1 MEHKGHRKRLYEK
14 LKAGGLLHDHELLE
28 MLLFNAYPRKNTNPI
43 AHKLL
48 DTFGSLRGVFDANIE
63 ELCAVKDVGENIACY
78 LKTVGMCSYGAYS
91 AEGNNVTLRNYGDFK
106 DYASVRLRSM
116 TEEAV
121 EIYVLDRAGK
131 IKYVYSHSVGDKHRV
146 RVNHDEITRLI
157 SGKPYGI
164 VMAHNHLTGSSE
176 PSAEDD
182 KFTGEV
188 QVLCGINGVRLFD
201 HCIYAA
207 DNDVYSYFATGRIDQ
222 IKNSYN
228 LNTLKTRV

>member
-1 MEHKGHRKRLYEK
+1 MEHEGHRKRLYEK

-48 DTFGSLRGVFDANIE
+48 DTFGSMRGVFDADIE
-63 ELCAVKDVGENIACY
+63 ELCAVKGVGESTACY
-78 LKTVGMCSYGAYS
+78 LKTVGRCAYGAYS
-91 AEGNNVTLRNYGDFK
+91 AEGNDITLKNYGDFK
-106 DYASVRLRSM
+106 DYASVRLRGM
-116 TEEAV
+116 TEEV
-121 EIYVLDRAGK
+121 IEIYVLDKSGK
-131 IKYVYSHSVGDKHRV
+131 IKYVYSHSSGEKHRV

-157 SGKPYGI
+157 AGKPYGI
-164 VMAHNHLTGSSE
+164 VIAHNHLTGNSE

-188 QVLCGINGVRLFD
+188 QLLCAINGVRLFD

-207 DNDVYSYFATGRIDQ
+207 DNDVYSYFATGRIEQ
-222 IKNSYN
+222 IKSTYN
-228 LNTLKTRV
+228 LNTLKT